1 MKALSPHAVSDPQ
14 VAIRLLDCI
23 LHIADTMN
31 STELPSSKKMNSIL
45 AIVLDYMG
53 AERGSIMVLE
63 RRKLVVCA
71 ATRPE
76 IIGNKQPLDADLV
89 ASWVARQGEPLFIED
104 ISKDKRFPMRDGTY
118 KKNSIDPDTVNDGSF
133 SWTLPATVSFGA
145 RVRLTVSDKAG
156 NRDLLKQDAQ
166 LLLHFSSIIIWGLVL
181 EDLQAKLTKQR
192 ATLRKRNK
200 ELQRQQELRSQL
212 SSMLIH
218 DLKTP
223 LAEVVANLDILS
235 YSITDDTK
243 EFLEGAQIGCDRA
256 IRMVSNLVSVDKI
269 SDGELQ
275 LLEEDV
281 DPHKLLAEALSAIK
295 AIARLKDIS
304 IVHNEDPDIDLP
316 VIRLDR
322 TLILRVFQNIL
333 ANAVSYSSPNT
344 TITAGIRLHESHII
358 FMLMDEGPG
367 IPADMSETIFDKYAR
382 LSNKHDALVGTGMGL
397 HFCRLAVELH
407 NGRIW
412 VEGQEGQGSCFFI
425 ELPL

>member
-45 AIVLDYMG
+45 ASVLDYMG

-71 ATRPE
+71 ATIPE
-76 IIGNKQPLDADLV
+76 IIGYKQPLDADLV
-89 ASWVARQGEPLFIED
+89 ASWVAREGEPLFIED

-118 KKNSIDPDTVNDGSF
+118 KKNSLLCVPIFHKDKVAGTIN
-133 SWTLPATVSFGA
+133 
-145 RVRLTVSDKAG
+145 VSDKAG

-295 AIARLKDIS
+295 AIASLKDIS
-304 IVHNEDPDIDLP
+304 IVHNEDPDLDLP

-407 NGRIW
+407 KGRIW
-412 VEGQEGQGSCFFI
+412 VEGQEGQGSCFFV

>member
-1 MKALSPHAVSDPQ
+1 MKASNPHAVSDPQ

-31 STELPSSKKMNSIL
+31 GTELPSAKKMNKIL
-45 AIVLDYMG
+45 TIVLDYMG

-76 IIGNKQPLDADLV
+76 IIGHTQPLDADLV

-104 ISKDKRFPMRDGTY
+104 ISKDKRFPMRGGATY
-118 KKNSIDPDTVNDGSF
+118 KKNSLLCVPIFHKDKVAGTIN
-133 SWTLPATVSFGA
+133 
-145 RVRLTVSDKAG
+145 VSDKAG
-156 NRDLLKQDAQ
+156 NRDLLKQDGQ

-181 EDLQAKLTKQR
+181 EDLQAKLTRQR
-192 ATLRKRNK
+192 AKLRTRNK

-281 DPHKLLAEALSAIK
+281 KPHDLLSEALSSIK
-295 AIARLKDIS
+295 AIARLKDIG
-304 IVHNEDPDIDLP
+304 IVHNEDPEIDLP
-316 VIRLDR
+316 VLRIDR
-322 TLILRVFQNIL
+322 TLLLRVFQNIL
-333 ANAVSYSSPNT
+333 ANAVSYSSPQT
-344 TITAGIRLHESHII
+344 TITAGIRLHESHVI
-358 FMLMDEGPG
+358 FMLVDEGPG
-367 IPADMSETIFDKYAR
+367 IPAEMSETIFDKYAR

-407 NGRIW
+407 QGRIW
-412 VEGQEGQGSCFFI
+412 VEGREGQGSCFFV